1 MHIRMRMPRVV
12 TQSPRARPVTR
23 EAQARRQDPELRRP
37 LVNIAV
43 RRACMTLSVLAA
55 LLATTSSP
63 SQAAAANV
71 DCKLSFNMKG
81 WSAFYKTASGSG
93 TITCSN
99 GQSMQVKLSARGGGL
114 TVGKSSI
121 EDGRGEFSAVANIDE
136 LLGSYVAAEAHAG
149 AVKSAKAQ
157 VMTKGE
163 VSLALSG
170 TGRGWDLGI
179 AFGKLTISGG

>member
-1 MHIRMRMPRVV
+1 MY
-12 TQSPRARPVTR
+12 SFATR
-23 EAQARRQDPELRRP
+23 
-37 LVNIAV
+37 
-43 RRACMTLSVLAA
+43 TLIPAFAVLALGA
-55 LLATTSSP
+55 GGGPAP
-63 SQAAAANV
+63 ARAAGANV
-71 DCKLSFNMKG
+71 DCTMTFTMKG

-93 TITCSN
+93 TIKCSN
-99 GQSMQVKLSARGGGL
+99 GQTLNVKLSAKGGGL
-114 TVGKSSI
+114 TVGKSTI
-121 EDGRGEFSAVANIDE
+121 ENGHGEFSAVENTSE

-179 AFGKLTISGG
+179 AFGKLTISSG

>member
-1 MHIRMRMPRVV
+1 MRILCH
-12 TQSPRARPVTR
+12 A
-23 EAQARRQDPELRRP
+23 
-37 LVNIAV
+37 
-43 RRACMTLSVLAA
+43 LALA
-55 LLATTSSP
+55 LLSAAGSS
-63 SQAAAANV
+63 AAYAAEAKV
-71 DCKLSFNMKG
+71 SCQLSFTMKG

-93 TITCSN
+93 TIKCSN
-99 GQSMQVKLSARGGGL
+99 GESKNVKLTAKGGGL

-121 EDGRGEFSAVANIDE
+121 EDGHGEFSEATGISE

-149 AVKSAKAQ
+149 AVKSSQAQ

-179 AFGKLTISGG
+179 AFGKLTIE